1 MQNLFKK
8 DVQKKIHLRLH
19 NYIDFRYQRYIFKVN
34 KHKFYKGFENDFLK
48 NYESE
53 IAKISEKYQSFCSNN
68 FEAICLS
75 IFILELSYL
84 KRTESWDIT
93 LNNDTRPTL
102 NNGASELLKAIE
114 AFGLNSQN
122 IEEITIKTKHPD
134 NYLKDKKYDPEK
146 TAKDPTGKHHNIT
159 GRIAINR
166 IMNGVSNEKAIKELQ
181 TIANSDKP
189 EKKEP
194 INFFK
199 ESAKALYPYLNKYF
213 DHLPSENERY
223 YLGAHL
229 LDAVDIKP
237 NYRDIAKLEQDENA
251 YKRAMISNFKKA
263 VKQ

>member
-1 MQNLFKK
+1 MKAIFK
-8 DVQKKIHLRLH
+8 DDINKKIRERLKKFIGFH
-19 NYIDFRYQRYIFKVN
+19 YEKYVLESNNQINSSENEIVTNYQAEIEKISK
-34 KHKFYKGFENDFLK
+34 KYKGFC
-48 NYESE
+48 
-53 IAKISEKYQSFCSNN
+53 INN

-75 IFILELSYL
+75 IFILELSFL
-84 KRTESWDIT
+84 KSTESWEIT
-93 LNNDTRPTL
+93 LNNNTRPTL

-114 AFGLNSQN
+114 AFGLNPLN

-146 TAKDPTGKHHNIT
+146 TAKDPTGKHLNIS
-159 GRIAINR
+159 GRIAINH
-166 IMNGVSNEKAIKELQ
+166 IMNVADDEEAIKELQ
-181 TIANSDKP
+181 TIANGDTP

-223 YLGAHL
+223 YLGGHL
-229 LDAVDIKP
+229 LDSVEIKP
-237 NYRDIAKLEQDENA
+237 KYRNLANLEKDENA
-251 YKRAMISNFKKA
+251 YKKAMISNFKKA

>member
-1 MQNLFKK
+1 MNKIFKK
-8 DVQKKIHLRLH
+8 DVQKKITNQLKK
-19 NYIDFRYQRYIFKVN
+19 YIDFKNQQYVIESNNQIKS
-34 KHKFYKGFENDFLK
+34 GENEIVK
-48 NYESE
+48 NYQAE
-53 IAKISEKYQSFCSNN
+53 IAKISENYQSFCSNN

-93 LNNDTRPTL
+93 LNNDTKPTL
-102 NNGASELLKAIE
+102 NNGANELLKAIE

-146 TAKDPTGKHHNIT
+146 TAKDPTGKHLNIT

-166 IMNGVSNEKAIKELQ
+166 IMNGISSEKAIKELQ

-213 DHLPSENERY
+213 NHLPSENERY

-251 YKRAMISNFKKA
+251 YKIAMISNFKKA